1 MISFAPQIAQIFTD
15 YYISSIP
22 IVIQRSIA
30 TKDLNTSTNAFQIL
44 HYTSFRS
51 E

>member
-1 MISFAPQIAQIFTD
+1 MMYDCSVLF
-15 YYISSIP
+15 
-22 IVIQRSIA
+22 VIQRSFA
-30 TKDLNTSTNAFQIL
+30 TKDLKTPTSAFQIL